1 MGEKTR
7 TGMSRREF
15 ARRAAIASAV
25 ASLAPVQAVDAGLA
39 APAEHAGFSARA
51 EQGQQPPNMPKLSP
65 ESQAEV
71 EARFQTI
78 LGRYGSRFSEEQ
90 KADIKRLCTM
100 AQPPLD
106 RLRAYAVGNSDGPA
120 LYLKPLVEREK
131 KPAGS
136 PRAASAGVASPAA
149 KTPGAAKS
157 PGVVKTPSPGDVKT
171 PLPNILKTPSPD
183 VMKTPLP
190 GDAKKP

>member
-15 ARRAAIASAV
+15 ARRAALASAV

-39 APAEHAGFSARA
+39 APAAERAGFSVPA

-78 LGRYGSRFSEEQ
+78 VGRYGSRFSEEQ

-106 RLRAYAVGNSDGPA
+106 RLRAYAVGNSDSPA

-131 KPAGS
+131 KPAAS
-136 PRAASAGVASPAA
+136 SRAASPSVAKPAA
-149 KTPGAAKS
+149 KTPGAA
-157 PGVVKTPSPGDVKT
+157 P
-171 PLPNILKTPSPD
+171 
-183 VMKTPLP
+183 P
-190 GDAKKP
+190 GDAKTPSSGATKKP

>member
-15 ARRAAIASAV
+15 ARRAAMASAV
-25 ASLAPVQAVDAGLA
+25 ASLAPLRAVDAGFS
-39 APAEHAGFSARA
+39 APAEPVSA
-51 EQGQQPPNMPKLSP
+51 EQTQQPPNMPNLSP

-90 KADIKRLCTM
+90 KADIKRLCSM

-190 GDAKKP
+190 GAAKKP

>member
-7 TGMSRREF
+7 MGMSRREF

-39 APAEHAGFSARA
+39 APAEHAGFSAPAEPVSA

-78 LGRYGSRFSEEQ
+78 VGRYGSRFSEEQ
-90 KADIKRLCTM
+90 TADIKRLCTM

-106 RLRAYAVGNSDGPA
+106 RLRAYAVGNSDSPA

-131 KPAGS
+131 KAAAA
-136 PRAASAGVASPAA
+136 PRAASPSVALPAA
-149 KTPGAAKS
+149 KTPPAAKS
-157 PGVVKTPSPGDVKT
+157 PGVVKTPLS
-171 PLPNILKTPSPD
+171 D